1 MDWQVLGLAENNM
14 LFSSPKVRLEKAVLG
29 IDRQDSQKVA
39 IDSLPE
45 EIASTLSLNGL
56 RGISKF
62 WQTPGE
68 HQISPFTPVEE

>member
-1 MDWQVLGLAENNM
+1 MDWQDLGLAENDM

-56 RGISKF
+56 RGS
-62 WQTPGE
+62 
-68 HQISPFTPVEE
+68 